1 MVRRRGFTLIEL
13 MVVITIIVVL
23 IALFLPALRQA
34 RMQAQRANCMSN
46 IRQVTQAFISYAADH
61 DGQFLSL
68 DASNAQVGI
77 ASQSDNGLVIV
88 ALYPYLRNSRVF
100 HCGAD
105 PRDAGLSYVPNDILG
120 PLNVVS
126 PVYVRPLPRYLSVIN
141 AATTFAMIE
150 EYDLQPKT
158 ANNPG
163 GFVVMPAPSFVWRD
177 TPAVAHGGGACITF
191 LDGHAEFWTWSDPR
205 TLAFPGGTHDKSSPS
220 NPDLPRLQSALG
232 SN

>member
-13 MVVITIIVVL
+13 MVVVTIIVIL

-68 DASNAQVGI
+68 DANNAQVGI
-77 ASQSDNGLVIV
+77 ASQSDTGQVIV
-88 ALYPYLRNSRVF
+88 GLYPYLRNSRVF
-100 HCGAD
+100 HCMTD
-105 PRDAGLSYVPNDILG
+105 PRDTGLSYVPNDILG
-120 PLNVVS
+120 PRGVVS
-126 PVYVRPLPRYLSVIN
+126 PVYVNPLPRLLKVVNS
-141 AATTFAMIE
+141 ATTFALIE
-150 EYDLQPKT
+150 EYDLHPRT

-163 GFVVMPAPSFVWRD
+163 GFVVMPAPSLVWRD

-191 LDGHAEFWTWSDPR
+191 LDGHAEFWTWSDPA
-205 TLAFPGGTHDKSSPS
+205 TLSFPAGTHEVPAAS
-220 NPDLPRLQSALG
+220 NADLPRLQAVVG
-232 SN
+232 GN